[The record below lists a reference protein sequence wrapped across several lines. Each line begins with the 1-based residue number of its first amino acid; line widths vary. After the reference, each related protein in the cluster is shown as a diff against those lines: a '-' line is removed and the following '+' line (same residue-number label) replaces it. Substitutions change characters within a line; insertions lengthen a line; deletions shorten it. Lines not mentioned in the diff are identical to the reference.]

1 MEKLKFYFEPFT
13 KIWSGRVDDPED
25 PKSFRWHQIVE
36 SLNLEDSNFKGFPAE
51 KKVFGILG
59 FCSDKGVKKNLG
71 RLGASKA
78 PSFIRSELANLPF
91 NFDSNILIV
100 DVGDIVLKDNK
111 LEEAQIELATLVKRM
126 RFLNIFPII
135 LGGGHELAFGHY
147 MGLSENFSQEVGI
160 INFDAHF
167 DLRPY
172 KGGSSSGSMFLQI
185 ADQCR
190 LNKQPFNYFC
200 AGIQTYGNT
209 GSLFEKAKE
218 LNVKYYL
225 AKDINSISNDCL
237 KGKLDVFLKDC
248 KEVYLTLCADV
259 FSSAFA
265 PGVSAPQPFGM
276 DPERVLDLIKYI
288 LSSGKIIGF
297 DIAEVSPRFDEDNRT
312 AKLAAIII
320 FAAVNKLVN

>member
-13 KIWSGRVDDPED
+13 KRWSGRVDDPED

-100 DVGDIVLKDNK
+100 DVGDIV
-111 LEEAQIELATLVKRM
+111 
-126 RFLNIFPII
+126 
-135 LGGGHELAFGHY
+135 
-147 MGLSENFSQEVGI
+147 GLSENFSQEVGI

-320 FAAVNKLVN
+320 FAAVNILVNDDRKIAII